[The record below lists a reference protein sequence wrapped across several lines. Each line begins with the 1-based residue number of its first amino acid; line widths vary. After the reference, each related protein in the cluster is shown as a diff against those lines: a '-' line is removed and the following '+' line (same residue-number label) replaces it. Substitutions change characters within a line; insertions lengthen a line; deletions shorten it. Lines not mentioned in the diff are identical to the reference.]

1 MIVLSKKLLTDLT
14 CKADF
19 SPRLRQSLNI
29 HNNHQEPCQR
39 LLNSINI
46 GSYIQP
52 HRHSLDQRKELLIAV
67 RGKFALVE
75 FFDDGQF
82 KQFTVFSTERYSQ
95 IDDSTFGVE
104 IPPDVWHTV
113 IALEVGSVLLEVKE
127 GPFNSEIAKAAAIWA
142 PEPQSVGVSGY
153 LLSLYSFCGFGRL
166 LEGDTL

>member
-1 MIVLSKKLLTDLT
+1 MIVLSKKLLADLT

-29 HNNHQEPCQR
+29 HSNHQEPCQR

-52 HRHSLDQRKELLIAV
+52 HRHSLDPKTEMLIAV
-67 RGKFALVE
+67 QGKFSLVE

-95 IDDSTFGVE
+95 LDDSIFGVE
-104 IPPDVWHTV
+104 ILPDVWHTV
-113 IALEVGSVLLEVKE
+113 IALEIGSVLLEVKA
-127 GPFNSEIAKAAAIWA
+127 GPFMPDKAKVFAAWA
-142 PEPQSVGVSGY
+142 PEPHSAGVIGY
-153 LLSLYSFCGFGRL
+153 VRSIYNFCGYKSL
-166 LEGDTL
+166 LESDTL